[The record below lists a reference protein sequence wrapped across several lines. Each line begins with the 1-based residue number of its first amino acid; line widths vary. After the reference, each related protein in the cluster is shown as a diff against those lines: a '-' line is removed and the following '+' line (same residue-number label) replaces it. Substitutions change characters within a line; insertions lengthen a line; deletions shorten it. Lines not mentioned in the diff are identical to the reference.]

1 VRPNLS
7 VSKIVCD
14 MNMVSFAYLLL
25 HTFTAY
31 LHVFLLHT
39 DISTCIYLSRCKY
52 NLHTVPPVD

>member
-14 MNMVSFAYLLL
+14 MNMYSNSFASLLL

-39 DISTCIYLSRCKY
+39 YLHVFES
-52 NLHTVPPVD
+52 VQVQ